1 MSYEFLFLKGLSA
14 TIFIETIVLI
24 LFVRLLLKDK
34 DISLVKLLGTGFFT
48 SFATLPYLWFFL
60 PYFVSEQ
67 MVYIV
72 SGESFAVIM
81 ETFILSLF
89 LRTKIGTSFLISFTC
104 NAISFSIGLL
114 MF

>member
-1 MSYEFLFLKGLSA
+1 MNYEFLFFKGLLA
-14 TIFIETIVLI
+14 TILIETIVLI
-24 LFVRLLLKDK
+24 LFVRLLLKNK
-34 DISLVKLLGTGFFT
+34 DISLIRLLGTGLFT
-48 SFATLPYLWFFL
+48 SFATLPYLWFIL

-67 MVYIV
+67 MAYII

-89 LRTKIGTSFLISFTC
+89 LRTKIGTSFLISLTC

-114 MF
+114 LF